1 MKNSADGEGTPN
13 SELTVIAG
21 VNVGGRNE
29 DIGNAA
35 AKSADGDGEPDGSVE
50 GPAAQTCG
58 RPLVS
63 SADLL
68 GNDGE
73 TGEVSVGVVGAGV
86 VACDRERGTVES
98 SSDHGEGT

>member
-13 SELTVIAG
+13 SELAAIAG
-21 VNVGGRNE
+21 VNVGGRKV
-29 DIGNAA
+29 DIGNVAV
-35 AKSADGDGEPDGSVE
+35 KSANGDGEPDDSVE
-50 GPAAQTCG
+50 EPAAQTCG

-63 SADLL
+63 SARLL

-73 TGEVSVGVVGAGV
+73 TGGVVGVIGAGV
-86 VACDRERGTVES
+86 MACDRERGTVES